1 MDWEFLISN
10 KSANQRVIIFNGTV
24 MNVFSNFV
32 PNKFMTFND
41 QDTPWM
47 TSSIKDKI
55 NYRSNIYRKYLKKDK
70 QQVDYIKLQNRI
82 K

>member
-32 PNKFMTFND
+32 PNKFMAFND

-47 TSSIKDKI
+47 ASSIKDKI

-70 QQVDYIKLQNRI
+70 QQVDYKTE
-82 K
+82 

>member
-55 NYRSNIYRKYLKKDK
+55 NYRSNIYRKYLKKNK

>member
-32 PNKFMTFND
+32 PNTFMTFND

-70 QQVDYIKLQNRI
+70 QQVDYKTE
-82 K
+82 

>member
-10 KSANQRVIIFNGTV
+10 KSANQRVITFNETV

-41 QDTPWM
+41 QDAPWM

>member
-24 MNVFSNFV
+24 MNIFSNFV

-41 QDTPWM
+41 KDTPWM